1 LDIVVSSSGYAAPN
15 GPAGYVT
22 MVVELARKRKCRL
35 TLDSIASRYWPS
47 FNTPRL
53 SNRLC
58 NGISLSDEATLRCFQ
73 RPIGGRHL
81 SFILRTPM
89 TKLSKTLIAAT
100 AFAAIA
106 TSAFSQAP
114 MEFKSGMAHVYV
126 GGKMSGITIAPSEK
140 NHEAMMKNATKVPNN
155 TVFFMN
161 NGQLYSTSGMLDP
174 TGNFYLP

>member
-1 LDIVVSSSGYAAPN
+1 LG
-15 GPAGYVT
+15 
-22 MVVELARKRKCRL
+22 
-35 TLDSIASRYWPS
+35 
-47 FNTPRL
+47 
-53 SNRLC
+53 
-58 NGISLSDEATLRCFQ
+58 NGISKAEQSRLRWSQ

-81 SFILRTPM
+81 SLILRIPM
-89 TKLSKTLIAAT
+89 TTLSKTLIAAT

-126 GGKMSGITIAPSEK
+126 GGKMSGITIAPGEK

-161 NGQLYSTSGMLDP
+161 NGQLYSISGMLDP
-174 TGNFYLP
+174 TGNFYIP